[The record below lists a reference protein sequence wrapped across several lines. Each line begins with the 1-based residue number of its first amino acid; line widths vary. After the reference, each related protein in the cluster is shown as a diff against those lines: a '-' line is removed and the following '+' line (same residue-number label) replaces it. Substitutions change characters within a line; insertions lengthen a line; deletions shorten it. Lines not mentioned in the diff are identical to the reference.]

1 MINESKSFNFIR
13 VLIHLVLKKV
23 NLQISDNCKKTKLFL
38 AKFRLKLSA
47 QTSTSS
53 LNTGLKRQKKF
64 FSLDFIVKVTSFQII
79 RFPRIEINRT

>member
-38 AKFRLKLSA
+38 AKFRIKLSA

-53 LNTGLKRQKKF
+53 LKNWPQETKEF
-64 FSLDFIVKVTSFQII
+64 FWGIFIFCSFSS
-79 RFPRIEINRT
+79 

>member
-64 FSLDFIVKVTSFQII
+64 FSLDFHFLFFLVLSRLSILTGVT
-79 RFPRIEINRT
+79 